1 MPKVATP
8 LKGLFKNMVGDYLR
22 VVAKEGGQAAG
33 REGGQAAG
41 REASQAAVKAADAP
55 LPKAKRS
62 RSTETGL
69 APNQH
74 YSGGKTGKGKP
85 RYEYVTDDKG
95 RIRGAYGDLKLKPEG
110 QKRGSHNSKPA
121 GKVTGDDAG
130 HLFADRFDGAGGLD
144 NIVAQA
150 RELNQG
156 AWKNMEQDWA
166 DALNAGKKVEV
177 FTEVHYGG
185 GSRPTGFTVTY
196 EIDGRRVIQTF
207 DQ

>member
-1 MPKVATP
+1 MLCRLNQSARWTA
-8 LKGLFKNMVGDYLR
+8 LR
-22 VVAKEGGQAAG
+22 TW
-33 REGGQAAG
+33 
-41 REASQAAVKAADAP
+41 VKAADAP

-144 NIVAQA
+144 NLVAQA
-150 RELNQG
+150 RDLNQG
-156 AWKNMEQDWA
+156 AWNNMEQKWA
-166 DALNAGKKVEV
+166 DALNSGKKVEV
-177 FTEVHYGG
+177 FTDVHYGS
-185 GSRPTGFTVTY
+185 GSRPTGFTVRY
-196 EIDGRRVIQTF
+196 EIDGEPFKQTF